1 MSGKVKGQKKINDD
15 LSRDSRNLT
24 ELVKRDKTL
33 LPMFR
38 DKEIRDGVAAIRQR
52 KSVLLVGPAR
62 SGKTSTI
69 LGIAAALKDAKMQ
82 CLELSASS
90 ILVGTRYLG
99 EWPTKLMG
107 YVDSAARRNAVLYFV
122 DVVNLARIG
131 QSSNDKH
138 SSLDILRPLMQSG
151 DVVLVGEVTQEGYKR
166 MLRVPGFAELFHR
179 ILLEPLSSQQV
190 DQIVTERAGSY
201 IDHPFDEN
209 FHPHLK
215 ELTENYTPPDPGP
228 GTRLNLIQRIQSY
241 AQEKA
246 AINRVEPID
255 TVFIDKV
262 FSMYTGLPAF
272 VFSRNMTV
280 SASEIRRWFQQRIFG
295 QAQAIEAVVESI
307 TLFKS
312 GLRDPNQP
320 IGTFLF
326 TGPTGVGKTE
336 LSKALAEYL
345 YGSSQRLLR
354 FDMSEFATYNSYQQL
369 IGQGG
374 DNSSAL
380 LIDPVRAQPFQVILF
395 DEIEKGHTNIFDLL
409 LQLLDEGRMTQP
421 DGQTIDFR
429 NTIVICTT
437 NAGANEMSR
446 PTPGFRQEE
455 SPSVPLHVL
464 ENYFRPEFLNRFQH
478 VLVFHA
484 LDKSQVRLIAQG
496 EVKKIIR
503 RSGIVSRN
511 LIVDIDESV
520 VDVIVQYG
528 YSDRY
533 GARALKRE
541 VQRRLALPIG
551 AFLMENRVQS
561 GALVS
566 LSCVDG
572 RTIVKSFSDSDSGNP
587 EPVNANKNSTVSA
600 VRTAELRN
608 AFKMRAERIE
618 SLERAVN
625 VKALRV
631 ELATIDQ
638 SRETGDFWQNRDN
651 AMQML
656 KRAESINEELNRLER
671 LGNRVEDLAR
681 TVEHSPSREQLT
693 FADTAGHALDKDI
706 ECCEL
711 ELLVFGDAYKNEA
724 LVALQTVGDSCVGR
738 DELYELY
745 SAWCREMNREF
756 TLLCEP
762 LQDDDPAVFMVA
774 GSYACGYLNGE
785 AGIHRHRVG
794 SVHAA
799 TKVSVAPY
807 TVAETSDFKPEPGQQ
822 LALKKTGQYGG
833 KVRSM
838 VEINQSGI
846 KLQNNQSIVENRE
859 LAADIVASWQQVS
872 TFGEV
877 VRRYDSAPF
886 FVKDYATGTGSG
898 RRSILRGEEFTGLL
912 AQRARLLIQQE
923 RELIE

>member
-1 MSGKVKGQKKINDD
+1 MSGKSKGSKKIEDD

-24 ELVKRDKTL
+24 KMVKRDSAL
-33 LPMFR
+33 VPRFR
-38 DKEIRDGVAAIRQR
+38 DKEIRDGIAAIQQR

-69 LGIAAALKDAKMQ
+69 LGIAAALKESGQQ

-107 YVDSAARRNAVLYFV
+107 YVESAAKRNAVLYFV
-122 DVVNLARIG
+122 DVANLARMG
-131 QSSNDKH
+131 QSANDKH
-138 SSLDILRPLMQSG
+138 SSLDILRPLMKSG
-151 DVVLVGEVTQEGYKR
+151 DVVLVGEVTPEGYKR
-166 MLRVPGFAELFHR
+166 MLRVPGFVDLFHR
-179 ILLEPLSSQQV
+179 ILLEPLSPQQV
-190 DQIVTERAGSY
+190 DQIVTEKAEIY
-201 IDHPFDEN
+201 IDHPFDDE

-215 ELTENYTPPDPGP
+215 ELTENFTPPDPGP
-228 GTRLNLIQRIQSY
+228 GTRLALIERVQSY

-255 TVFIDKV
+255 TVFVDKV

-280 SASEIRRWFQQRIFG
+280 SAGTIRKWFQQRIFG

-345 YGSSQRLLR
+345 YGSAQRLLR
-354 FDMSEFATYNSYQQL
+354 FDMSEYATYNSFQQL

-374 DNSSAL
+374 ANSSAL

-395 DEIEKGHTNIFDLL
+395 DEIEKGHSNIYDLM

-437 NAGANEMSR
+437 NAGASEMSR
-446 PTPGFRQEE
+446 PTPGFTQEE
-455 SPSVPLHVL
+455 TSTVPLHVL

-484 LDKSQVRLIAQG
+484 LDKSHVRQIAQG
-496 EVKKIIR
+496 EVKKIIK

-511 LIVDIDESV
+511 LIIDIDDSV
-520 VDVIVQYG
+520 VDAIVQYG

-551 AFLMENRVQS
+551 AFLMENHVPA
-561 GALVS
+561 GALVN
-566 LSCVDG
+566 LSSVDG
-572 RTIVKSFSDSDSGNP
+572 RTIVKSFSDSDVSKPRP
-587 EPVNANKNSTVSA
+587 EFINEKAATSI
-600 VRTAELRN
+600 VRIAELQN
-608 AFKMRAERIE
+608 AFATRAERIE
-618 SLERAVN
+618 SLEQSID
-625 VKALRV
+625 VKALRR
-631 ELATIDQ
+631 ELAEIDQ
-638 SRETGDFWQNRDN
+638 SRDTGEFWQNRDN
-651 AMQML
+651 AMHML
-656 KRAESINEELNRLER
+656 KRAESINETLNRLER
-671 LGNRVEDLAR
+671 LSNRVEDLVR
-681 TVEHSPSREQLT
+681 TIEHSPAREQLAY
-693 FADTAGHALDKDI
+693 ADTAGHLLDKDI
-706 ECCEL
+706 ERSEL
-711 ELLVFGDAYKNEA
+711 ELLVFGDEYNHEA
-724 LVALQTVGDSCVGR
+724 LVLLEPVGDSCLGR
-738 DELYELY
+738 DELYEIYL
-745 SAWCREMNREF
+745 AWCREMSREV

-762 LQDDDPAVFMVA
+762 LDDSDPVLIKVA
-774 GSYACGYLNGE
+774 GPYAYGYLNAE
-785 AGIHRHRVG
+785 AGIHRHRV
-794 SVHAA
+794 SNVHAA

-807 TVAETSDFKPEPGQQ
+807 IAAVNAEFKSVAGQQ
-822 LALKKTGQYGG
+822 LALKKTGRYGG

-838 VEINQSGI
+838 VELNSLQI

-859 LAADIVASWQQVS
+859 LAADIIASWQHVY
-872 TFGEV
+872 TLGDV
-877 VRRYDSAPF
+877 VRRYDSVPF
-886 FVKDYATGTGSG
+886 FVKDYTTGIGSG
-898 RRSILRGEEFTGLL
+898 KRAILKGDDFTDLL
-912 AQRARLLIQQE
+912 AQRARTLIKYNKAGVS
-923 RELIE
+923 